1 MKEYT
6 LRLCFYCLLILPTA
20 CTYDQVEVIETCDN
34 NLLLTITGQAAS
46 ACGLASGSLVAAVSG
61 GAAGVPLEYSLNGAD
76 FQESNTFTD
85 LAAGSYTLT
94 AKQGA
99 CIATLDVV
107 VENSEGL
114 NATAIGVPSDC
125 GSASGEIMVSTSD
138 AGGAVSFS
146 LNGGPG
152 QPEANFS
159 GLAPGDY
166 QVTARDAI
174 GCEVTLE
181 VTITST
187 VAFAEVETIVTTN
200 CAVSGCH
207 AGNVSPD
214 FRDRATILSRASRI
228 GARTGNTS
236 MPPASSGRSLTQ
248 AQIDAIACWVAD
260 GAPE

>member
-1 MKEYT
+1 MKKQT
-6 LRLCFYCLLILPTA
+6 LRFSFYLLLLLPFA
-20 CTYDQVEVIETCDN
+20 CTYDQVEVIESCDN
-34 NLLLTITGQAAS
+34 DLILTVADQVAS
-46 ACGLASGSLVAAVSG
+46 ACGLASGSLTAVVSG
-61 GAAGVPLEYSLNGAD
+61 RTTDVPLEYSINGAD
-76 FQESNTFTD
+76 FQESTGFTE

-94 AKQGA
+94 ARQGP
-99 CIATLDVV
+99 CSTTLDVLI
-107 VENSEGL
+107 ENSEGL
-114 NATAIGVPSDC
+114 NATAVTVPSDC

-152 QPEANFS
+152 QAEATFS

-166 QVTARDAI
+166 QVTARDEI

-181 VTITST
+181 VTIAST
-187 VAFAEVETIVTTN
+187 VAFAEVETIVTTS

-207 AGNVSPD
+207 AGNISPD
-214 FRDRATILSRASRI
+214 FRVRANILDRAGRI
-228 GARTGNTS
+228 GSRTGNAT

-248 AQIDAIACWVAD
+248 AQVDAIACWVAD